1 MMTMLVFKFY
11 FSQNL
16 NVKRILSLSMKV
28 VVALGLIRSLH
39 HIISKLLQREET
51 FKISFKKMKFKFPLV
66 NWIIHSVSIWNRI
79 LKQNKR
85 LRNYLNL
92 GQIKSQSKAIKFC
105 FKRYISKSNKNISI
119 NSCSADSTAEA
130 AVGWHVSLN
139 SGMHY

>member
-1 MMTMLVFKFY
+1 MLVFKFY

-66 NWIIHSVSIWNRI
+66 N
-79 LKQNKR
+79 
-85 LRNYLNL
+85 
-92 GQIKSQSKAIKFC
+92 
-105 FKRYISKSNKNISI
+105 
-119 NSCSADSTAEA
+119 
-130 AVGWHVSLN
+130 
-139 SGMHY
+139 